1 MTSPNHTDFLIGQNL
16 RKARNREG
24 LSLAAL
30 GEQTELSPQQ
40 IQKYET
46 GQNRVSAST
55 LWKFSQIL
63 QVPISF
69 FFENWPD
76 TLDERTIQ

>member
-30 GEQTELSPQQ
+30 GVRAKLSPQQ

-46 GQNRVSAST
+46 GQNRVAAST
-55 LWKFSQIL
+55 LWQFAEIL
-63 QVPISF
+63 QVSVSF
-69 FFENWPD
+69 FFDHWPD
-76 TLDERTIQ
+76 TLEERTIK